1 MVQSKRK
8 KNETGL
14 LYLCQ
19 NGMIWLDGKGGGG
32 GCVGDCSF
40 KYVSVKR
47 FIDCSNYQ
55 CMCMALQMN

>member
-32 GCVGDCSF
+32 GDVLGIVVLS
-40 KYVSVKR
+40 
-47 FIDCSNYQ
+47 
-55 CMCMALQMN
+55 M

>member
-47 FIDCSNYQ
+47 FDIY
-55 CMCMALQMN
+55 MIVTVLL